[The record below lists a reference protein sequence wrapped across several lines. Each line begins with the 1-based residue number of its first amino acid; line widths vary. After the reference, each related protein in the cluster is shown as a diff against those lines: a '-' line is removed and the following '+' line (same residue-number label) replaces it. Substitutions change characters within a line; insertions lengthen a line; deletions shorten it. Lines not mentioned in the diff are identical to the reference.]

1 MLRSKRTITIKAEN
15 PVMDIAQEICDML
28 NATAKNDGS
37 DIRFSLSGEA
47 SPKNAM
53 FLFYDYPGRHSFEN
67 PSSDIFYA
75 KNRAGFRWSFDIAVN
90 TSSGL
95 PEYIMINNLY
105 DLIHH
110 LLIKY
115 KRVAI

>member
-1 MLRSKRTITIKAEN
+1 MLRSKKIITIKAEN

-47 SPKNAM
+47 SPKKAT
-53 FLFYDYPGRHSFEN
+53 FHFYDYPGRHTFEN
-67 PSSDIFYA
+67 ASNDICYA

-95 PEYIMINNLY
+95 PEYMTNDYVYDFIMY
-105 DLIHH
+105 
-110 LLIKY
+110 LLSKY
-115 KRVAI
+115 KRIAI